1 MIEIRGDKRVITTPV
16 SKEDLE
22 DIKAGDIIWLDG
34 EIMTCRDSAH
44 RRFIETEHKLP
55 FEIKDKAIIHA
66 GPIVRKLEET
76 VDGHEIVSFGPTT
89 SIRMEKFEYEFI
101 KETGVRVIIG
111 KGGMGKNTA
120 RACKEFDAIH
130 CVFPA
135 GCAVVAAEKVECITE
150 HHWDDLGMPETLWC
164 CRVKEFGPLIVSIDT
179 KGGNLFEEQKVIYN
193 ENKELA
199 KKRIH
204 PELRFMK

>member
-22 DIKAGDIIWLDG
+22 DIKGGDIIWLDG

-44 RRFIETEHKLP
+44 RRFAQSEHKLP
-55 FEIKDKAIIHA
+55 YDIRNKAIIHA
-66 GPIVRKLEET
+66 GPIVQKLEGTGDEY
-76 VDGHEIVSFGPTT
+76 EIISFGPTT
-89 SIRMEKFEYEFI
+89 SIRMEKFEYDFI
-101 KETGVRVIIG
+101 RETGVRVIIG
-111 KGGMGKNTA
+111 KGGMGHDTGE
-120 RACKEFDAIH
+120 ACRKFGAIH

-179 KGGNLFEEQKVIYN
+179 KGGNLFEERKVIYN

-199 KKRIH
+199 KKRIY
-204 PELRFMK
+204 PEIRFMK